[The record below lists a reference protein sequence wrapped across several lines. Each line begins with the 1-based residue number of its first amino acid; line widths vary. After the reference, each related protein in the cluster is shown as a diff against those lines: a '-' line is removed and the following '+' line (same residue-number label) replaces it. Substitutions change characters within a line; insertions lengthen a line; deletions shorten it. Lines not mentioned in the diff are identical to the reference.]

1 MNWLNLF
8 EPHILNRGRTYYED
22 GCVSELEIVENT
34 VNAEVKGSEFY
45 QVFIELDGGEIV
57 GMSCDCP
64 YAAKGYNCK
73 HMAAVLFEYEAYL
86 TDKDEND
93 EEKNS
98 GNDLKNVIMTSS
110 ANAKRQ
116 EIEKLIIKIPEQDAK
131 ELLIDFLLR
140 NEGLKNELQL
150 KYDFQMNAIQMTN
163 LKKEI
168 KNIIYRYGGGSFI
181 DWQYAYDFCSDLR
194 NFLDDK
200 IPLLIENQCYLQ
212 AFELTN
218 IVFREVGD
226 TDIDDSDGGSAMVA
240 EKCYDYWREVT
251 EKCNGN
257 DREIIKKWFQDHK
270 NTDFVIDYME
280 EYVDEFFEQYFI
292 SEDEIRERMNAL
304 DEIIASHRKQND
316 AGAIYSTRYGY
327 QDVFLQRLEYMRRLH
342 MTEEDILKYR
352 RKNRHFFCV
361 REMEIS
367 EALEN
372 GNKELAVQIL
382 KESKQ
387 MDTEYPERVKKYSLQ
402 LISLYKEL
410 GKEDEYKE
418 ELVFQ
423 LLHCYQSDLSCF
435 NRLKGCISSETE
447 WDRLVNLIINA
458 SKNIYFTCDVLN
470 QEKRYE
476 QLMQI
481 MESENN
487 VNLLDRYEKQ
497 LRRTHSERILRI
509 YVNYIIPEMDCAS
522 CRNHY
527 RHLVQYLK
535 KISKCEN
542 GKVKAEIIAKKWKTE
557 YKRRTALMDE
567 LRTAGF

>member
-181 DWQYAYDFCSDLR
+181 DWKYAYDFCSDLR

-226 TDIDDSDGGSAMVA
+226 TDMDDSDGGSAMVA

-327 QDVFLQRLEYMRRLH
+327 QYVFLQRL
-342 MTEEDILKYR
+342 
-352 RKNRHFFCV
+352 
-361 REMEIS
+361 
-367 EALEN
+367 
-372 GNKELAVQIL
+372 
-382 KESKQ
+382 
-387 MDTEYPERVKKYSLQ
+387 
-402 LISLYKEL
+402 
-410 GKEDEYKE
+410 
-418 ELVFQ
+418 
-423 LLHCYQSDLSCF
+423 
-435 NRLKGCISSETE
+435 
-447 WDRLVNLIINA
+447 
-458 SKNIYFTCDVLN
+458 
-470 QEKRYE
+470 
-476 QLMQI
+476 
-481 MESENN
+481 
-487 VNLLDRYEKQ
+487 
-497 LRRTHSERILRI
+497 
-509 YVNYIIPEMDCAS
+509 
-522 CRNHY
+522 
-527 RHLVQYLK
+527 
-535 KISKCEN
+535 
-542 GKVKAEIIAKKWKTE
+542 
-557 YKRRTALMDE
+557 
-567 LRTAGF
+567 

>member
-1 MNWLNLF
+1 MNWMNLF
-8 EPHILNRGRTYYED
+8 KPHILDRGMEYCED
-22 GCVSELEIVENT
+22 GCVSDLQTNGNT
-34 VNAEVKGSEFY
+34 VKAEVEGTECY
-45 QVFIELDGGEIV
+45 QVSIELDGEEIM
-57 GMSCDCP
+57 GMSCTCP
-64 YAAKGYNCK
+64 YAAKGYHCK
-73 HMAAVLFEYEAYL
+73 HMAAVLCKYEAHL
-86 TDKDEND
+86 ADEDDNKEEDYDND
-93 EEKNS
+93 FNI
-98 GNDLKNVIMTSS
+98 VMTSKV
-110 ANAKRQ
+110 NAKRR
-116 EIEKLIIKIPEQDAK
+116 EIEKLLEKIPEQDAR
-131 ELLIDFLLR
+131 ELLVDFLLR

-163 LKKEI
+163 LKREI
-168 KNIIYRYGGGSFI
+168 RNIIYRYGGGSFI
-181 DWQYAYDFCSDLR
+181 DWQYAYDFCSDLM

-218 IVFREVGD
+218 IVFREVGN
-226 TDIDDSDGGSAMVA
+226 TDMDDSDGGSAMVV
-240 EKCYDYWREVT
+240 EKCYDYWKKIT

-280 EYVDEFFEQYFI
+280 EYVNEFFEEYFI

-304 DEIIASHRKQND
+304 DEIIASHTKQND
-316 AGAIYSTRYGY
+316 AGKIYSTRYGY
-327 QDVFLQRLEYMRRLH
+327 RDVFLQRLEYMRQLH
-342 MTEEDILKYR
+342 MAEEDILKYR

-402 LISLYKEL
+402 LISLYKES
-410 GKEDEYKE
+410 GKEDEYRE
-418 ELVFQ
+418 ELIFQ
-423 LLHCYQSDLSCF
+423 LLHCYQGDLVCF
-435 NRLKGCISSETE
+435 KELKGCISSEAE
-447 WDRLVNLIINA
+447 WDRLVDLIITA

-476 QLMQI
+476 QLMQMI
-481 MESENN
+481 ERENS
-487 VNLLDRYEKQ
+487 VSLLDKYEKQ
-497 LRRTHSERILRI
+497 LRKTHSERMSRI
-509 YVNYIIPEMDCAS
+509 YANYIIPEMDCAN
-522 CRNHY
+522 CRKHY
-527 RHLVQYLK
+527 IHLIQYLK

-542 GKVKAEIIAKKWKTE
+542 GKGEAENIARKWKTE

-567 LRTAGF
+567 LRNAGF

>member
-226 TDIDDSDGGSAMVA
+226 TDMDDSDGGSAMVA

-410 GKEDEYKE
+410 RKEDEYKE

-509 YVNYIIPEMDCAS
+509 YVNYIIP
-522 CRNHY
+522 
-527 RHLVQYLK
+527 
-535 KISKCEN
+535 
-542 GKVKAEIIAKKWKTE
+542 
-557 YKRRTALMDE
+557 
-567 LRTAGF
+567 